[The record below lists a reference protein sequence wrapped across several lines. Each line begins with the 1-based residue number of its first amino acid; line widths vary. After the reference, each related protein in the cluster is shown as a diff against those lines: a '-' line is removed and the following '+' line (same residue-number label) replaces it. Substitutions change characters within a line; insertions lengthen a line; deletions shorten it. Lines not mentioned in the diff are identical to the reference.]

1 MQQILPGIL
10 IRNSRRNGASLG
22 YGHDLQCTD
31 DPRELAQ
38 RSTTASSP
46 SGRPRTGQIAAADS
60 YRFSQNGASGLGCR
74 RSYRFSRKPL
84 SGAVA
89 KGQTRERPLGLTTT
103 MLRFIGLVVLL
114 GLAFGFGY
122 LWGKSPANSLEQTM
136 KNLSRN
142 MMNTTLGIEQDFHRR
157 RSLVDAKGRVIQ
169 AKAELFNKKTI
180 EASTELGEAAI
191 SLEAIT
197 REAKQPYLETQI
209 RDLLGKIRELRLELS
224 LRKKVSPAKLD
235 DIQMELDR
243 LLRK

>member
-1 MQQILPGIL
+1 
-10 IRNSRRNGASLG
+10 
-22 YGHDLQCTD
+22 
-31 DPRELAQ
+31 
-38 RSTTASSP
+38 
-46 SGRPRTGQIAAADS
+46 
-60 YRFSQNGASGLGCR
+60 
-74 RSYRFSRKPL
+74 
-84 SGAVA
+84 
-89 KGQTRERPLGLTTT
+89 

-142 MMNTTLGIEQDFHRR
+142 MMDTTLGIERDFHRR
-157 RSLVDAKGRVIQ
+157 QSLVDAKGRVIQ

-191 SLEAIT
+191 SLETIT
-197 REAKQPYLETQI
+197 REAKQPYLENQI

-224 LRKKVSPAKLD
+224 LRKQVSPAKLD
-235 DIQMELDR
+235 EIQMELDR